1 MTRDHELDRILD
13 QWFTLGAEG
22 APEGA
27 VDRALAIAWAT
38 PQSVP
43 FGRRA
48 SSGPWAW
55 LPRTGMRLAIT
66 LALLVALAATAVM
79 VGMQPRPTTTTFTSE
94 RYGYRLTLG
103 TDWTIERA
111 AEDWSL
117 SQPWDAPPAADRF
130 IRDGHQF
137 AVVSRRAVGHPTVE
151 HWSETFV
158 GDRPELVD
166 ALTDPKCVDPAGVA
180 PPIRTATYVGWQA
193 AIIGE
198 QSGVVRVGCGFI
210 DAVVIVRDRAY
221 VLSMFTGRQAL
232 ADFAAFEAIVGGVEF
247 LPELVKASPSPPV
260 PSPTPAVP
268 TPSPTPTPVETF
280 ESELYDYRLEVPV
293 TWTVEPATERWTG
306 GQPRFAGP
314 YADRFETPRT
324 LSIVA
329 VELPDAATVETWIGS
344 VPRPSAYEISG
355 GGHRHCV
362 FRGGGTTIMEG
373 AGAHTAWQPTALVG
387 RPAYVRALCGQVD
400 AVIADGDRVV
410 VLGLDTGR
418 SLSGKVGVLE
428 AIVAGLDLGPLPQ
441 DEPEPLE
448 PLDRIT
454 FTSARHGYRASVPW
468 RSERRMAVRPLED
481 IRVVT
486 GDGTDGRFDGIADD
500 GSDLVWVASV
510 PVGAGVTAADV
521 ARTLPRRQSGSPD
534 GPRGLACTG
543 PSETVGGLP
552 PESWVPT
559 SIGDVP
565 AMERDSC
572 FFIDVVAVVGGRA
585 YLISGR
591 SQVPASTRAAGRTY
605 LDAFLASLEFLPAQ
619 ADDTE

>member
-27 VDRALAIAWAT
+27 VDRALAIAWTT

-43 FGRRA
+43 FGRRG
-48 SSGPWAW
+48 SSGSWAW
-55 LPRTGMRLAIT
+55 LPRIGVRVGIAL
-66 LALLVALAATAVM
+66 LLVALAATAVM
-79 VGMQPRPTTTTFTSE
+79 IGTRPRPTTITFSSE

-111 AEDWSL
+111 TEDWSL
-117 SQPWDAPPAADRF
+117 AQPWDAPPAADRF
-130 IRDGHQF
+130 VRDGQRF
-137 AVVSRRAVGHPTVE
+137 AVVSRRAVDDATAD

-158 GDRPELVD
+158 SDRPELVD
-166 ALTDPKCVDPAGVA
+166 SGTDPRCVDPAGVA
-180 PPIRTATYVGWQA
+180 PPIRTAGDLGWQD
-193 AIIGE
+193 AIIGQ
-198 QSGVVRVGCGFI
+198 QSGVVRIGCGFV

-221 VLSMFTGRQAL
+221 VLSMFSGRQPL
-232 ADFAAFEAIVGGVEF
+232 ADLAAFEEIAGTVEF
-247 LPELVKASPSPPV
+247 VPELVEASPSPPV
-260 PSPTPAVP
+260 PSLTPAVP
-268 TPSPTPTPVETF
+268 TPSPTATPVATF
-280 ESELYDYRLEVPV
+280 ESELYDYRLEVPA

-314 YADRFETPRT
+314 YADRFKIPRT

-329 VELPDAATVETWIGS
+329 VELPDGATVESWIGS

-362 FRGGGTTIMEG
+362 FRGPGTTTMEG
-373 AGAHTAWQPTALVG
+373 AGAHTAWQPTTLVG
-387 RPAYVRALCGQVD
+387 RPAYLRALCGQVD

-418 SLSGKVGVLE
+418 SLSGEVGKLHAV
-428 AIVAGLDLGPLPQ
+428 VAGLDLGPVPAA
-441 DEPEPLE
+441 ETE
-448 PLDRIT
+448 PLDPHGTISIT
-454 FTSARHGYRASVPW
+454 STHHGYRAPVPW
-468 RSERRMAVRPLED
+468 RWERRMATRPLAEL
-481 IRVVT
+481 RVVQGT
-486 GDGTDGRFDGIADD
+486 GSDVRFDRLADD
-500 GSDLVWVASV
+500 GTHLIWVAST

-521 ARTLPRRQSGSPD
+521 ARSLPRRQAGAADDLAGLSCTLAGETVT
-534 GPRGLACTG
+534 GLA
-543 PSETVGGLP
+543 
-552 PESWVPT
+552 PEAWIPT

-591 SQVPASTRAAGRTY
+591 SPVATSTFAGGRLY
-605 LDAFLASLEFLPAQ
+605 LDEFLGSFEFLPAE